1 MAGISNTNILIKRS
15 TTTGKPTS
23 LRAGEFAY
31 SYVSNTLFLGTSSGD
46 GVVNIGGH
54 YYTST
59 LDAATNA
66 NTASTLVKR
75 NADGAFS
82 GRLLGNANT
91 ATVLETGRNFSIS
104 GGDISATVQ
113 SFDGSSAITLNASLN
128 TVAGLSAGVYGGDTA
143 IPVVTVAANGRIMS
157 ISNTSI
163 TTSFTV
169 AADSG
174 SSQTVNGG
182 DTLTLVGGAGIT
194 SVASATDTVTFN
206 VDDTVVR
213 ANGFTGGT
221 QTINTNLTIGSGKD
235 LAVTGNLIVTGNVIS
250 QNVQQL
256 SVADPLIV
264 LGVGN
269 YVSDTLD
276 IGFAAHYNDGSNAHT
291 GLIRDSVTKEYHFFQ
306 GYTGVLDANNNI
318 DLSNASYREANV
330 HASYFKGNLIATT
343 AMSDGFYGNTST
355 NLLNLYPSET
365 YKTVG
370 DQYIVLDPTAVNHIH
385 VRAGGAID
393 SSNAQLFFGGEV
405 NNVQIDD
412 AAKAV
417 YISANSKA
425 SSFNTDG
432 TLTVFGKVISNGL
445 NLNDHTQSA
454 FDKANAA
461 VFSTSTLNNG
471 AIVIGAGTN
480 NVTTLANT
488 TYTLTGG
495 LAVSNTIS
503 SLTVDAYGRVTAA
516 TGSAIAID
524 TSQITSGILPYARGG
539 TGSTSYTTGGLLVA
553 GATGFESLANTT
565 YTLTGSLGANNTITS
580 LSVDAYGRV
589 TAATGAAISGL
600 TVAQGG
606 TGASSFT
613 ANGITYGNGTGA
625 VQVTAAAGGADQT
638 WSNQILTVTNAGT
651 PVWTT
656 ALDGGTF

>member
-23 LRAGEFAY
+23 LKSGEFAY
-31 SYVSNTLFLGTSSGD
+31 SYVSNTLFFGTPSGD
-46 GVVNIGGH
+46 GVVNIGGQ

-66 NTASTLVKR
+66 NTVNTLVKR
-75 NADGAFS
+75 NENGAFS

-104 GGDISATVQ
+104 GGDISATAQ
-113 SFDGSSAITLNASLN
+113 SFDGSSAVTLNASLN
-128 TVAGLSAGVYGGDTA
+128 TVAGLSAGVYGGETA

-163 TTSFTV
+163 STSFTV
-169 AADSG
+169 TADSG
-174 SSQTVNGG
+174 ASQTVSGG
-182 DTLTLVGGAGIT
+182 DTLTLVGGQGIT
-194 SVASATDTVTFN
+194 SVASATDTVTFD

-235 LAVTGNLIVTGNVIS
+235 LAVTGNLIVTGNVVS

-306 GYTGVLDANNNI
+306 GYTGELDANNNI
-318 DLSNASYREANV
+318 DLSDASYREANV

-343 AMSDGFYGNTST
+343 AVSEGFYGDASSNM
-355 NLLNLYPSET
+355 LHLYPSEV
-365 YKTVG
+365 YNTVG
-370 DQYIVLDPTAVNHIH
+370 DQYIIIDPTAPDHIH

-393 SSNAQLFFGGEV
+393 SSNATLFFGGEI

-412 AAKAV
+412 AVKTTYINANNRTWTFGANGTTILPVELAV
-417 YISANSKA
+417 PYG
-425 SSFNTDG
+425 G
-432 TLTVFGKVISNGL
+432 TGKTTFTSGELIVGNGTGPL
-445 NLNDHTQSA
+445 QS
-454 FDKANAA
+454 
-461 VFSTSTLNNG
+461 
-471 AIVIGAGTN
+471 I
-480 NVTTLANT
+480 ANT

-495 LAVSNTIS
+495 LSASNTIS

-516 TGSAIAID
+516 TGDAIAID
-524 TSQITSGILPYARGG
+524 TSQITSGTLGVTRGG
-539 TGSTSYTTGGLLVA
+539 TGQSSFTTGAIVVGNSSGALQELA
-553 GATGFESLANTT
+553 NSTFTATGS
-565 YTLTGSLGANNTITS
+565 GSTNNTISSVT
-580 LSVDAYGRV
+580 VDAYGRF
-589 TAATGAAISGL
+589 TAATFSAISGL

-606 TGASSFT
+606 TGVSSFT
-613 ANGITYGNGTGA
+613 TNGITYGNGTGA
-625 VQVTAAAGGADQT
+625 VQVTSAAGSADQT

-651 PVWTT
+651 PVWST